1 MDVNDQPLVK
11 RMKAIQMRGL
21 FLSAQEIQQK
31 KLAGDGEHL
40 FLLEDDGFKD
50 RLNVAARM
58 AHMHQFIEAYGRY
71 HADGKSFG
79 PEPACVQE
87 LVDQIIQTSDPRVTK
102 TLEFIEGRIDFAPV
116 RTQAFFGKKFFA
128 WITQK
133 DIVDTFLRW
142 YSDTADDERGQD
154 ATSNWKKVIEATMK
168 RKGRALVQLRPTNPD
183 GSVGKVNAY
192 NNCSW
197 LS

>member
-1 MDVNDQPLVK
+1 MDINDQPLIK

-21 FLSAQEIQQK
+21 FLSSQEIQKK
-31 KLAGDGEHL
+31 KLAGDVQHL

-142 YSDTADDERGQD
+142 YAGKGQD
-154 ATSNWKKVIEATMK
+154 AKSDWKEVIKVTMK
-168 RKGRALVQLRPTNPD
+168 CKGRAVVQMRPTNPD